1 MSDILKGKVVLV
13 TGGSRGL
20 GAATAEAFADQG
32 ADVAISYAA
41 SADKA
46 ATVVEKLRAKGV
58 RAIAVKSDQADLA
71 SAKPLID
78 RVIAEFGKLDILVN
92 NAAIAIQGQNI
103 DDPTLDGE
111 KYNRQWQVNVLGTIA
126 NTRAAAPRLT
136 DGGRIIFVG
145 SLLGSYVPFP
155 GVADYA
161 GTKWALVGYAKGI
174 ARELGPRNITVNV
187 VQPGIM
193 RPIWRQKSPAN
204 SPTATPSSTCTRS
217 AASQLWKK
225 SRKRSASSP
234 ARMRDISMA
243 NRSTLPAVWR
253 SRRRRQWQMHVILSC
268 KGAQDY
274 ASPSKPLFNQGR
286 ASPAAFRAVSP
297 APAAESEA

>member
-1 MSDILKGKVVLV
+1 MSEILKGKVVLV

-46 ATVVEKLRAKGV
+46 AAVVEKLRAKGV

-78 RVIAEFGKLDILVN
+78 RVIAEFGRLDILVN
-92 NAAIAIQGQNI
+92 NAAIAIQGQNV

-193 RPIWRQKSPAN
+193 
-204 SPTATPSSTCTRS
+204 PTD
-217 AASQLWKK
+217 
-225 SRKRSASSP
+225 
-234 ARMRDISMA
+234 M
-243 NRSTLPAVWR
+243 
-253 SRRRRQWQMHVILSC
+253 
-268 KGAQDY
+268 
-274 ASPSKPLFNQGR
+274 
-286 ASPAAFRAVSP
+286 
-297 APAAESEA
+297 AAEVAGELPNRDAILDMHPIRRIATLEEVSQTICFLAGPHAGYINGEQINIAGGLAI